1 MRYIISIRILSPSMY
16 PFTFHNPHHL
26 SLSLSP
32 KGKGMLGK
40 ESSLVTALRYSTMLS
55 SSSLALSL
63 SLSLS
68 LSTEQLSLHSRSLRS
83 TKSQQHRTKCSSNY
97 KTLNIRK
104 LWPRVNHQ
112 SYTAL
117 LYFKHKI
124 DVT

>member
-1 MRYIISIRILSPSMY
+1 MRYIWSLNTHTISLHIPLYFLESTS
-16 PFTFHNPHHL
+16 TSSL

-40 ESSLVTALRYSTMLS
+40 GSSQVTFLRYGTMLS

-63 SLSLS
+63 SVSLS

-112 SYTAL
+112 NYTAL
-117 LYFKHKI
+117 FILNIK
-124 DVT
+124 